1 MSTVLCRHPAGDL
14 GPLNTGTTDTAPDL
28 SSPPRTELPLWRLS
42 VLRLG
47 YLILGGGLVIYKW
60 PLLFHHDKPW
70 PPMTSVVTCVLV
82 AMSVLALLGLRYPVR
97 MLPIL
102 LFEVA
107 WKLLW
112 LAVVALPLSL
122 NHQMDPDIR
131 ELTTEILW
139 VVIILAVIPWPY
151 VYSNYLVRR
160 GDPWRYSLGITK
172 SGRVV
177 RRSPARDRRG

>member
-82 AMSVLALLGLRYPVR
+82 
-97 MLPIL
+97 
-102 LFEVA
+102 
-107 WKLLW
+107 
-112 LAVVALPLSL
+112 
-122 NHQMDPDIR
+122 QMDPDIR